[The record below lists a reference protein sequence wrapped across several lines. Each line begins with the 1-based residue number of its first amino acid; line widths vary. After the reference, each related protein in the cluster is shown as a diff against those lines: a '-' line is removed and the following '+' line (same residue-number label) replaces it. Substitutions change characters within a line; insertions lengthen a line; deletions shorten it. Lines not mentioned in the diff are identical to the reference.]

1 MTQRASHVHCV
12 FSCLERGSLSGMRQ
26 DCDVAFYIDLRN
38 ALSQGIPFF
47 MSANWVVLSP
57 GINGVVPARFLTKWV
72 DLRTRQMYMIAGPV
86 ERSSRAA
93 TIAG

>member
-1 MTQRASHVHCV
+1 
-12 FSCLERGSLSGMRQ
+12 MRQ